1 MKLSLTFIDKESHCF
16 DLTTDQ
22 DIEKAESSQSE
33 FIENAIH
40 NLSSVL
46 VISFDISP

>member
-1 MKLSLTFIDKESHCF
+1 MKLCYFHFIDKESHCF

-33 FIENAIH
+33 FIEKCDSQP
-40 NLSSVL
+40 L
-46 VISFDISP
+46 ISFSNLI